1 MKKNYYKCL
10 ITSIL
15 CATLITFT
23 SFVPINGMT
32 NTIEYDI
39 SEFKIFEDYIFEYDI
54 ININYEKVEIE
65 KYTYPNN
72 TALLVIKE
80 KGEITKFNLSSN
92 YNLLKDNLG
101 NKKEINQKTRAG
113 LEERYLTTFKSTDHV
128 TPKNASYSAILG
140 AVSAVLGFAGLP
152 GSVATGIAS
161 LLFGLNASSIEAWI
175 TTERKFYEVYDSTGY
190 FLGYYK
196 VYYTIKTEA
205 KVNGKRQLIDTK
217 KGNYETTFPG

>member
-23 SFVPINGMT
+23 SFVPINGMN

-54 ININYEKVEIE
+54 ININY
-65 KYTYPNN
+65 
-72 TALLVIKE
+72 E

>member
-15 CATLITFT
+15 CVALITFT
-23 SFVPINGMT
+23 SFVPIGGMN
-32 NTIEYDI
+32 NTIEHDT
-39 SEFKIFEDYIFEYDI
+39 SEFKIFEDYIFEHDV
-54 ININYEKVEIE
+54 ININHEKVEIK

-101 NKKEINQKTRAG
+101 NKAINQKTRAG
-113 LEERYLTTFKSTDHV
+113 LVEKYLTTFKSTDHV

-161 LLFGLNASSIEAWI
+161 VLFGLNASSVEAWI
-175 TTERKFYEVYDSTGY
+175 TTERKFYEMYDSTGY

-205 KVNGKRQLIDTK
+205 KVNGKRQLVDTE
-217 KGNYETTFPG
+217 KGTYETTFPG